1 MGIIHGAIIYQMKK
15 MDPTVHAAHATD
27 RERVATE
34 TAAAEERVTLLSLV
48 FVERGGSSSAKKAL
62 ADITQK
68 WEGMGL
74 HLEFQKI

>member
-1 MGIIHGAIIYQMKK
+1 MISLLFCG
-15 MDPTVHAAHATD
+15 DEHALAGLGG
-27 RERVATE
+27 RGVILI
-34 TAAAEERVTLLSLV
+34 TAAAEERGHVVELV

-68 WEGMGL
+68 WEGMCL